1 MREILFRG
9 KTEPVFS
16 HWDDEQMKEIFT
28 PGAWI
33 YGGIGITEYC
43 TEIMTDGFMC
53 HINKGGRRWMDEEIE
68 AIRVVPETVGR
79 YINAFDANG
88 KEICEGD
95 ILRDTDGCGI
105 YEFMC
110 FLVEEGEGEYILRI
124 NEKEILD
131 EYFDWDEFEV
141 IGNIHDNPELLEED
155 KND

>member
-1 MREILFRG
+1 LEEGGEEMREILFRG
-9 KTEPVFS
+9 KDVETNEWVYGSLINHCFDNFEIINGCSYTE
-16 HWDDEQMKEIFT
+16 
-28 PGAWI
+28 A
-33 YGGIGITEYC
+33 
-43 TEIMTDGFMC
+43 
-53 HINKGGRRWMDEEIE
+53 RWEVE
-68 AIRVVPETVGR
+68 PKTVGR

-124 NEKEILD
+124 NEKEMLD
-131 EYFDWDEFEV
+131 EYFSWNEFEV